1 MKNYVQNGDVLSL
14 LAPYAVAAGDGLKV
28 GSIVGIA
35 TSAADSG
42 ADVEVLTRGVV
53 DVTKTSAQ
61 AWTVGALLGRFREAV
76 HDDQHVKHARGRRGR
91 GGGEPVRDGAGPSQ
105 RRFLAYDVPHSA
117 PMRRRPRPGL
127 PPPNPSYGARSKN
140 EHRARPLRA
149 ADTPLARRESLT

>member
-61 AWTVGALLGRFREAV
+61 AWTVGVAV
-76 HDDQHVKHARGRRGR
+76 FWDDTAK
-91 GGGEPVRDGAGPSQ
+91 EFTTTSTSNTLAGV
-105 RRFLAYDVPHSA
+105 ATA
-117 PMRRRPRPGL
+117 AAA
-127 PPPNPSYGARSKN
+127 NPSATGRLRLNGAF
-140 EHRARPLRA
+140 
-149 ADTPLARRESLT
+149 